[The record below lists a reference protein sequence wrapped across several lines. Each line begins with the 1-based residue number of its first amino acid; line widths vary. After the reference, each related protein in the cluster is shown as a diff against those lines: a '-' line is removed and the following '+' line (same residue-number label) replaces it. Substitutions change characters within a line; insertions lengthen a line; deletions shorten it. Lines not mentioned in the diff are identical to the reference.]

1 MNKDLVTYLT
11 IFKKECRYYFK
22 YESDLKR
29 EKLELEEVLTQITN
43 IRSPITDRVGG
54 HQVTTHDDLLVS
66 LIEVKSE
73 TEYRIDYYEA
83 ILDWI
88 KDVIKSIPSPAY
100 RAITWQ
106 TLVQAKSRT
115 ELMIYYDV
123 DPDYVYR
130 MRDKFITQSLS
141 NGFIEK
147 YNDIQNKKMKSKWLA
162 LYEKN

>member
-1 MNKDLVTYLT
+1 MNMDLTTYLT

-22 YESDLKR
+22 YESDLKK
-29 EKLELEEVLTQITN
+29 EKQELEEVITQITN

-54 HQVTTHDDLLVS
+54 HQITAHEDLLVS
-66 LIEVKSE
+66 LIEVKTE
-73 TEYRIDYYEA
+73 TEYRIDYYES
-83 ILDWI
+83 ILHWI
-88 KDVIKSIPSPAY
+88 KDIIENIPSPAY

-130 MRDKFITQSLS
+130 IRDKFIMQSLS
-141 NGFIEK
+141 NGLVEK
-147 YNDIQNKKMKSKWLA
+147 YIDVQNKKSRSKWL
-162 LYEKN
+162 LLHEKN